1 MKKLLICCVC
11 SILLFSCAST
21 EPNNWMNTVYDEQY
35 NKEDFMCALGV
46 GYSQEKAYQEALDN
60 ISQAFLVNINSSL
73 LLKSSNEVDTLQSVS
88 LQTSSVD
95 SIIGLEIVNSFYDGN
110 QYFVR
115 VALDKNKAIKY
126 YTNSVLSL
134 KRDFDNLVL
143 EIKSVDSLITKLD
156 KLSELDEL
164 VLKLDK
170 NVFLLS
176 LLSNTSYPLYYSQ
189 YSVLLNTTLKGRTYL
204 LDFQVEDAIKESFL
218 QYFDQELNLLGLV
231 KTDKEPDLTITLTG
245 SYDSALKNNQVFI
258 NYNFTAKLADKD
270 SSLSFP
276 MVGRVVAV
284 DNNSAKR
291 KLHLTIK
298 KELQDFWEA
307 YVK

>member
-11 SILLFSCAST
+11 SLLLFSCASVV
-21 EPNNWMNTVYDEQY
+21 PSNWMNTVYDEHY

-46 GYSQEKAYQEALDN
+46 GYSQEKAHQEALDN
-60 ISQAFLVNINSSL
+60 IAQSFLVNINSNL
-73 LLKSSNEVDTLQSVS
+73 LLKTSNEVDTLQSIS

-95 SIIGLEIVNSFYDGN
+95 SIIGLELVNSFYDGN

-115 VALDKNKAIKY
+115 VALDKSKAIKY
-126 YTNSVLSL
+126 YTNAVLSL
-134 KRDFDNLVL
+134 KRDYDNLVL
-143 EIKSVDSLITKLD
+143 EIKSIDSIISKLD

-189 YSVLLNTTLKGRTYL
+189 YSALLNTTLKGMTYH
-204 LDFQVEDAIKESFL
+204 LDSQLEDAIKDSLL
-218 QYFDQELNLLGLV
+218 QYFEQELNLLGLA
-231 KTDKEPDLTITLTG
+231 KTDKEPSLTITLTG
-245 SYDSALKNNQVFI
+245 SYDSALKNNQIFV
-258 NYNFTAKLADKD
+258 NYNFIVKLADKD

-291 KLHLTIK
+291 KFDLTIK
-298 KELQDFWEA
+298 KELKEFWEA
-307 YVK
+307 YFK